1 MKSEAPVVGGILAAG
16 PWTTKTGHK
25 RLRAGHI
32 SMPSYANDLF
42 RHFDMAR
49 LHMLLVHGKHG

>member
-32 SMPSYANDLF
+32 SMPSYANDFF

-49 LHMLLVHGKHG
+49 LHMLLVHA